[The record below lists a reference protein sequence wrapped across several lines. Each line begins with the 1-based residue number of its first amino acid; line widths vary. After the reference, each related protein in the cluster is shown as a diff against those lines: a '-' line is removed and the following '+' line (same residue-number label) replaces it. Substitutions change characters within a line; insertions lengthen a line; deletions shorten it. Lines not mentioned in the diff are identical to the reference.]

1 VNAVPDLPHP
11 TRRDAL
17 ARGAGL
23 LGLMAAAGLLPT
35 PARAAWTQA
44 AFDARNLP
52 DVVKALG
59 GATPVASRDVSL
71 QAPEMPDNSASV
83 LVNFG
88 CSLPGVRRMALLIE
102 KNPNVLSAVFD
113 PTEAVEPNFA
123 VRVKLAQTGLIYAVA
138 MMGDGRVLYAQR
150 EVRVTLGACGT

>member
-1 VNAVPDLPHP
+1 MNPSP
-11 TRRDAL
+11 TLADPRRRLAL
-17 ARGAGL
+17 AQGVGL
-23 LGLMAAAGLLPT
+23 LGLMAGAGLLPA
-35 PARAAWTQA
+35 PAQAAWTQA
-44 AFDARNLP
+44 AFDARNLA
-52 DVVKALG
+52 DVVRALG
-59 GATPVASRDVSL
+59 GAVPVASRDVTL

-113 PTEAVEPNFA
+113 PTEAVEPSFG
-123 VRVKLAQTGLIYAVA
+123 VRVKLAQSGLIYAVA